1 MSDRDALWAF
11 LAVLVAII
19 FLAVCGTL
27 AINHDKDPTVY
38 GSAIV
43 GLVGVI
49 GTFRPRGAAGTSAST
64 DSGDVTVN
72 TPTEPKA

>member
-1 MSDRDALWAF
+1 MTERDSLYAF

-19 FLAVCGTL
+19 ILAICGTVAL
-27 AINHDKDPTVY
+27 NNGKDATVY

-49 GTFRPRGAAGTSAST
+49 GTFRPRGPAAQNVERA
-64 DSGDVTVN
+64 DTVN
-72 TPTEPKA
+72 QGAQP